1 MLSGRKSSRYIY
13 KKLKVILA
21 KDSISLPTFPDA
33 PIRSLSLSLSLSLSV
48 CLKRLLDF
56 LLWGGVVLLF
66 SC

>member
-33 PIRSLSLSLSLSLSV
+33 PIRSLSLSLSLSV